1 MPGIKAKQKTNK
13 TMKRNVLF
21 TVVIIGLCLC
31 GCRSSHQTV
40 KDTAQRT
47 DYTVTTDTGHQERV
61 TTDDGRQQSEQ
72 FNSEWEDLE
81 LVQVHERDTAGNERT
96 VTTVKG
102 HRRKEGAS
110 RQQREQHREVCED
123 STAAHHEASDMQEKS
138 NKEAV
143 KTKEPAPVADTPGFW
158 RICWVVLFIV
168 MFVAVIIWPESVRKV
183 GCWVIGVVKNTLKAW
198 LRQ

>member
-1 MPGIKAKQKTNK
+1 
-13 TMKRNVLF
+13 MKRNVLL

-40 KDTAQRT
+40 KETAQRT
-47 DYTVTTDTGHQERV
+47 ERAIATDTGHQERV

-72 FNSEWEDLE
+72 FNNEWEDLE

-110 RQQREQHREVCED
+110 RQQQEQHREVRED
-123 STAAHHEASDMQEKS
+123 STAVHHEARDVQEKS
-138 NKEAV
+138 DKEAV
-143 KTKEPAPVADTPGFW
+143 KTKEAAPVAGGPGFW
-158 RICWVVLFIV
+158 RICWMVLFIV
-168 MFVAVIIWPESVRKV
+168 LFVAVIIWPEPVRKA
-183 GCWVIGVVKNTLKAW
+183 GRWVIGIVKNALKAW
-198 LRQ
+198 LRR

>member
-1 MPGIKAKQKTNK
+1 
-13 TMKRNVLF
+13 MKRNVLL

-40 KDTAQRT
+40 KETAQRT
-47 DYTVTTDTGHQERV
+47 ERAITTDTGHQERV

-110 RQQREQHREVCED
+110 RQQQEQHREVRED
-123 STAAHHEASDMQEKS
+123 STAAHHEARDVQEKS
-138 NKEAV
+138 DKETV
-143 KTKEPAPVADTPGFW
+143 KKKEPAPVATKSLWDTAG
-158 RICWVVLFIV
+158 RLLAC
-168 MFVAVIIWPESVRKV
+168 VALLIVIIRYR
-183 GCWVIGVVKNTLKAW
+183 NTLRRWAGITE
-198 LRQ
+198 Q